1 MAGRGITDFDPAA
14 LVRLRTRARLSQP
27 GLAALARAHGARI
40 GPTHL
45 CLYEQGR
52 RRPQLST
59 VRALAV
65 ALGVEVSA
73 LLRAS
78 ESEDVARL
86 RLAAGLTQRD
96 VAALL
101 GIAASR
107 WSRVERGRVR
117 LEEGLL
123 PTAARVLGTPVSRL
137 RRALK
142 SAGGGL
148 SGRRRAASPA
158 ENAVTAVSPAA

>member
-14 LVRLRTRARLSQP
+14 LVCLRTSARLSQP
-27 GLAALARAHGARI
+27 GLAALARAHGVRI

-59 VRALAV
+59 VRALAA

-73 LLRAS
+73 LLKAAG
-78 ESEDVARL
+78 SEDVVRL
-86 RLAAGLTQRD
+86 RLAAGLTQRE
-96 VAALL
+96 VAVLL

-107 WSRVERGRVR
+107 WSRVERGRAR

-123 PTAARVLGTPVSRL
+123 PKAARVLGTPVSRL

-142 SAGGGL
+142 PAGGGL
-148 SGRRRAASPA
+148 PGRRQAARPA

>member
-1 MAGRGITDFDPAA
+1 VAGRGITDFDPAA
-14 LVRLRTRARLSQP
+14 LVCLRTSARLSQP

-59 VRALAV
+59 VRALAA

-73 LLRAS
+73 LLKAAG
-78 ESEDVARL
+78 SEDVVRL
-86 RLAAGLTQRD
+86 RLAAGLTQRE
-96 VAALL
+96 VAAHL

-107 WSRVERGRVR
+107 WSRVER
-117 LEEGLL
+117 LS
-123 PTAARVLGTPVSRL
+123 SRL
-137 RRALK
+137 
-142 SAGGGL
+142 
-148 SGRRRAASPA
+148 
-158 ENAVTAVSPAA
+158 